1 MKIRALRGKL
11 TNDDYL
17 ALATLLVKAGYA
29 VRLTSDLKPGGKTR
43 ETVLEFEEEPSDC
56 RDKRKDW

>member
-11 TNDDYL
+11 TNDDHL

-29 VRLTSDLKPGGKTR
+29 VRLASDLKPGGKTR
-43 ETVLEFEEEPSDC
+43 ETVLEFEESVCGTSETSP
-56 RDKRKDW
+56 R

>member
-17 ALATLLVKAGYA
+17 ALATLLVKAGYR

-43 ETVLEFEEEPSDC
+43 ETVLEFEEGVCGTSETSP
-56 RDKRKDW
+56 R

>member
-29 VRLTSDLKPGGKTR
+29 VRLASDLKPGGKTR
-43 ETVLEFEEEPSDC
+43 ETVLEFEEDVCGTSETSP
-56 RDKRKDW
+56 R

>member
-29 VRLTSDLKPGGKTR
+29 VRLASDMKPGGKTR
-43 ETVLEFEEEPSDC
+43 ETVLEFEEGVCGTSETSP
-56 RDKRKDW
+56 R